1 MKKKIMAAVLGFA
14 IIFSTFSSDLVS
26 QAEGVAEPQQVEEQT
41 QLETPETEIITE
53 EQKKEEVPINKE
65 EEKEAEESVVTE
77 EAQEN
82 QEMVFEEPVQK
93 DEKEIVTE
101 DVISDDTETE
111 NETVE
116 ENVSEE
122 KEDAFSQTKE
132 IDGVKISM
140 TAAAGVLPKDSHFEA
155 VAITGKSNIS
165 KIEDA
170 VEKNLADTKSVVE
183 VKAFDI
189 TIYDA
194 NGNEVQPDTSKGN
207 VQVTFNNI
215 DTAEVKADANKDMEV
230 FHIADSMQ
238 SAESVDTSVGEGQVS
253 FEAEHFSV
261 YALVIDES
269 SNKIVEDSTNANALI
284 REIKLEKVAAD
295 GSTSEFKSGDSLSL
309 NDKLKLTYVFAS
321 PITVVESRDVNLEGL
336 AVAKKVIVASGEEYE
351 LPGLPGYLKSVNSEA
366 ISVPITGNT
375 HEFGKIQFK
384 DGKTFFSVSYNGLD
398 TAEDISKAEAGIFIQ
413 LNQEQIDNA
422 ENKNGV
428 YELDF
433 GKYGKYTIK
442 VDEYKLKEPSIKTE
456 GSLNIDEN
464 GNWTGYVNWTVT
476 LTNDTE
482 RPIHYD
488 KYAFQG
494 NIDENQVYRDGSL
507 KLGDATV
514 TPTSTTDL
522 KWEYTGDDLITPGK
536 KLVYTYQTYVD
547 TLGQVAG
554 TNVDAPKTVTS
565 AVTNKTNVTGNSK
578 STDYS
583 KLDIISNE
591 ATVNIST
598 YLDSWIQKTGTS
610 IDSKGNTTWTVKI
623 KNNGFTLKDLV
634 LTDTITPDSLTNAKP
649 VSINL
654 TDVKVNELDASE
666 YSYTFQNNILKVCFN
681 NPMSGNKTYT
691 VTYKTQILNYDKY
704 LKENHGI
711 PSNSA
716 TISYKYDK
724 NGTPV
729 TPKTPT
735 VSKPFFEKDVTT
747 YKASIEKTALEPDL
761 VNHQMKWKIDV
772 NKNKQPLSGVSVV
785 DDIPDG
791 HAYIGISDVKIDGE
805 PIAESEYP
813 TVKDADSDKEFY
825 FGDKLNGHSA
835 SFVVTTELDNTQNN
849 VWANNNKAN
858 YTNRVTLKSSEND
871 DVEDSV
877 SKEYVSKVLDIKA
890 DPYNYD
896 DHTIKYTVTVDA
908 NGMSMDD
915 VFVFDALDDKVE
927 YVSASGIAKPTVVN
941 NNIKFNVG
949 TISAKNE
956 FSFVVKVKD
965 GDWLLKTGETK
976 IENSAKLISNQYGSE
991 EAGTYVVAKSNDV
1004 TINNKL
1010 LVKAGTQ
1017 DTTNKENVDFVV
1029 QINPARQNL
1038 YAEVA
1043 DNVVIKARDTMGSS
1057 LTLVEDSVCL
1067 YEATVNPTD
1076 GTLSSN
1082 TKVNLS
1088 ENDISVY
1095 LNDDSKTVLEVNIP
1109 RNEGMAY
1116 VLKYTAKMLDSSQ
1129 KDITNSIQLVGAESV
1144 KEKAQEWDYKSSS
1157 FGGADLTK
1165 YVYLQ
1170 VKLVD
1175 QNDPTKPLAGAKIE
1189 LKDKTTAKTI
1199 ETAITNSKGEILFNG
1214 QGNLQPNTEY
1224 LIVETVIPEGYE
1236 ISKTA
1241 DTDLATGHTVKTVG
1255 TGVTAARNNVAANT
1269 VVNTKPSKPIKINLV
1284 DRDEKN
1290 VDLTKLESNKG
1301 VISITNNGNEVWNS
1315 STSTTPFEAVYGQEY
1330 EVKEAQVPFGYAG
1343 DSKAGLKFK
1352 VDDDTTSANYGKLV
1366 IVENNIKASNTESSI
1381 TMFDHKLKS
1390 VSVSINDVSDQG
1402 RYLSGAKFKLAYKTK
1417 DNVVQEWI
1425 SDGSFISFTLPEGDY
1440 WLTRTDAPL
1449 GFLNNEDKA
1458 IKFTV
1463 KSDKVEFD
1471 NSSNIGNVQIS
1482 VADNKVV
1489 VPENPDS
1496 SKKVTLTDFAPTKD
1510 GEPSDEIKTEIY
1522 TVTYEDGVPSGL
1534 SDKPV
1539 WKSDTDTNDP
1549 ELNPETEYVIVSTD
1563 SAGNRTSKVVM
1574 VQVYEDENGTIKTK
1588 LIEKPTLRGS
1598 DYVDVPVEYDEE
1610 GNPLP
1615 ITIKMDVKSPVVP
1628 TPAPSA
1634 SENTGF
1640 TLQSGIANT
1649 ASNNG
1654 SYTAKKDNQELALK
1668 EKDIIVGADL
1678 DENNQDVNADRLAKT
1693 GGFVGTLFGY
1703 ITAVAL
1709 ILVGLYLTLGKKKEH
1724 DK

>member
-1 MKKKIMAAVLGFA
+1 MKKRIMAAVLGFA

-26 QAEGVAEPQQVEEQT
+26 QAEGIDEILEETVEEQT
-41 QLETPETEIITE
+41 QLETPETEIITK
-53 EQKKEEVPINKE
+53 EQEKEEVPINKE
-65 EEKEAEESVVTE
+65 EEKEAEEP
-77 EAQEN
+77 A
-82 QEMVFEEPVQK
+82 
-93 DEKEIVTE
+93 VTE
-101 DVISDDTETE
+101 DVEQPETSVSTVTE
-111 NETVE
+111 ETTPE
-116 ENVSEE
+116 EVVSEE
-122 KEDAFSQTKE
+122 TEAEEVAFSQSRDA
-132 IDGVKISM
+132 DGVRISM

-170 VEKNLADTKSVVE
+170 VEKKLSDTKSVVE

-189 TIYDA
+189 TIYDV

-238 SAESVDTSVGEGQVS
+238 SAESVDTSVGDGQVS

-269 SNKIVEDSTNANALI
+269 SNTIVEDRTNANALI
-284 REIKLEKVAAD
+284 SSIKLEKVAAD
-295 GSTSEFKSGDSLSL
+295 GSTSEFKSGDSLSF

-336 AVAKKVIVASGEEYE
+336 PVAKKVIVASGEEYE
-351 LPGLPGYLKSVNSEA
+351 LPDLPAYLKSVNSEA
-366 ISVPITGNT
+366 ISVPIAGKDY
-375 HEFGKIQFK
+375 EFGKIQFQN
-384 DGKTFFSVSYNGLD
+384 GKTETVFSVSYNKGNGLD

-456 GSLNIDEN
+456 GSLDTDDN

-482 RPIHYD
+482 RPIPYD
-488 KYAFQG
+488 KYVFQG
-494 NIDENQVYRDGSL
+494 TIDENQVYRDGSL
-507 KLGDATV
+507 QLGGATV

-522 KWEYTGDDLITPGK
+522 KWEYTGDGLSTPGN

-547 TLGQVAG
+547 TLGQVAS
-554 TNVDAPKTVTS
+554 TNVNARKTVTS
-565 AVTNKTNVTGNSK
+565 AVTNKTNVTGNSQ

-583 KLDIISNE
+583 NLDITSNV
-591 ATVNIST
+591 AKVNIST
-598 YLDSWIQKTGTS
+598 ELDSWIQKTGTD
-610 IDSKGNTTWTVKI
+610 IDSDGNTTWTVEI

-634 LTDTITPDSLTNAKP
+634 LTDQITPDSLTNAKP

-654 TDVKVNELDASE
+654 TDVKVNGLDASE

-681 NPMSGNKTYT
+681 NSMSGNKTYT

-716 TISYKYDK
+716 TISYTYDK

-735 VSKPFFEKDVTT
+735 VSKPFFEENVTT

-761 VNHQMKWKIDV
+761 VKHQMKWKIDV
-772 NKNKQPLSGVSVV
+772 NKNQQLLSGVSVV
-785 DDIPDG
+785 DKIPDG
-791 HAYIGISDVKIDGE
+791 HAYIGISDVKIDGKLI
-805 PIAESEYP
+805 PESEYP
-813 TVKDADSDKEFY
+813 EVKDANSGKEFY

-1269 VVNTKPSKPIKINLV
+1269 VVNTKPSKTIKINLV

-1315 STSTTPFEAVYGQEY
+1315 STSTTSFEAVYGQEY

-1352 VDDDTTSANYGKLV
+1352 VEDDTTSANYGKLV
-1366 IVENNIKASNTESSI
+1366 IVENKINASNTESSI
-1381 TMFDHKLKS
+1381 TMYDHKLES
-1390 VSVSINDVSDQG
+1390 VEVSINDVSDQG

-1417 DNVVQEWI
+1417 DNVVQEWT
-1425 SDGSFISFTLPEGDY
+1425 SNGSFVTFTLPEGVY
-1440 WLTRTDAPL
+1440 YLTRTDAPL
-1449 GFLNNEDKA
+1449 GFINDESKA
-1458 IKFTV
+1458 IEFAVEGDTV
-1463 KSDKVEFD
+1463 TFKD
-1471 NSSNIGNVQIS
+1471 SSNVGDIQII
-1482 VADNKVV
+1482 ANENKVV
-1489 VPENPDS
+1489 VPETPDS
-1496 SKKVTLTDFAPTKD
+1496 SSAVTLTDFAPTKD
-1510 GEPSDEIKTEIY
+1510 GEPSDEIKTKIY
-1522 TVTYEDGVPSGL
+1522 TVTYEDGIPSGI

-1539 WKSDTDTNDP
+1539 WDSSDTDSNDP
-1549 ELNPETEYVIVSTD
+1549 VLNPETEYVIVSTD
-1563 SAGNRTSKVVM
+1563 SDGNSTSKVVM

-1598 DYVDVPVEYDEE
+1598 DYVDVPVEYDEN
-1610 GNPLP
+1610 GDPLP

-1668 EKDIIVGADL
+1668 EKDIIVCADL
-1678 DENNQDVNADRLAKT
+1678 DEYNQDVNAPRLAKT

-1709 ILVGLYLTLGKKKEH
+1709 ILAGLYLTLGKKKEY